1 MIYGNDMLDVISFG
15 EILWDVIEGVPHIGG
30 APFNFAAHVAKC
42 GLKSALVSSVGDD
55 SLGRRAMS
63 EVARFG
69 VDDRFVSFHPT
80 LPTGT
85 VNVYLK
91 DGSPAYDIVKPVAWD
106 EITIERVAN
115 QPVPRAFYF
124 GSLVRRSPVSSKTLD
139 LLLRMFTGSI
149 VFYDVNLRQDFW
161 HKEKIEKDIGCS
173 DVLKVNDE
181 EMSRLGFIPKRLFES
196 NPRLK
201 VVIETCGKDGCL
213 VWSREGCKLTSP
225 AIPDGPIVD
234 TVGAGDSFSAA
245 FLSAI
250 LSGKTLAEAAID
262 GNVRAGKVASRAG
275 AIPED
280 L

>member
-1 MIYGNDMLDVISFG
+1 MEKN
-15 EILWDVIEGVPHIGG
+15 
-30 APFNFAAHVAKC
+30 
-42 GLKSALVSSVGDD
+42 
-55 SLGRRAMS
+55 AMS
-63 EVARFG
+63 NKCVYQ
-69 VDDRFVSFHPT
+69 S
-80 LPTGT
+80 LP
-85 VNVYLK
+85 
-91 DGSPAYDIVKPVAWD
+91 DSD
-106 EITIERVAN
+106 IER
-115 QPVPRAFYF
+115 
-124 GSLVRRSPVSSKTLD
+124 RR
-139 LLLRMFTGSI
+139 
-149 VFYDVNLRQDFW
+149 NLSFDFSYP
-161 HKEKIEKDIGCS
+161 EFN
-173 DVLKVNDE
+173 V
-181 EMSRLGFIPKRLFES
+181 PKRLFES